1 MRHTRCRASM
11 AACGKRILVVD
22 QDARFRASVVSLV
35 QGAGYEAISAGS
47 GEEALFLARTESPHL
62 AILDVELPGI
72 SGYEVCR
79 RLREDV
85 HAIGIVF
92 VSDTRTDSLDRAAG
106 LLIGA
111 DDYLAKPF
119 APDELLARVRALLNR
134 NGTAHAVA
142 RPAPVALESALTARE
157 HEVRHSSPAVC
168 RRAASRSGSS
178 SARRPSPRTSTTSWA
193 SSVSTAARRL
203 SRSPTATVTSAFRRV
218 WRNSDCAAGPR
229 CSPRGRRPQS
239 RP

>member
-1 MRHTRCRASM
+1 M

-22 QDARFRASVVSLV
+22 PDARFRASVVSLV
-35 QGAGYEAISAGS
+35 QGAGYEAISAGT

-85 HAIGIVF
+85 HAIAIVF

-119 APDELLARVRALLNR
+119 AHDELLARIRPLLAR
-134 NGTAHAVA
+134 NGAVHAPA
-142 RPAPVALESALTARE
+142 RPAPVALEAALTARE
-157 HEVRHSSPAVC
+157 HEVLRLLADGLSQAGIAERLVISPKTVAAHIDHILGKLGVHSRAEAVAVAY
-168 RRAASRSGSS
+168 RDGHV
-178 SARRPSPRTSTTSWA
+178 
-193 SSVSTAARRL
+193 SV
-203 SRSPTATVTSAFRRV
+203 
-218 WRNSDCAAGPR
+218 
-229 CSPRGRRPQS
+229 
-239 RP
+239 

>member
-1 MRHTRCRASM
+1 M
-11 AACGKRILVVD
+11 D

-35 QGAGYEAISAGS
+35 QGAGYEAISAGT

-85 HAIGIVF
+85 HAIAIVF

-119 APDELLARVRALLNR
+119 APDELLARIRPLLAR
-134 NGTAHAVA
+134 NGVA
-142 RPAPVALESALTARE
+142 PMPVRPVPVALEAALTARE
-157 HEVRHSSPAVC
+157 HEVLSLLADGLSQAGIAERLVISPKTVAAHIDHILGKLGVHSRAEAVAVAY
-168 RRAASRSGSS
+168 RDGHV
-178 SARRPSPRTSTTSWA
+178 
-193 SSVSTAARRL
+193 SV
-203 SRSPTATVTSAFRRV
+203 
-218 WRNSDCAAGPR
+218 
-229 CSPRGRRPQS
+229 
-239 RP
+239 

>member
-1 MRHTRCRASM
+1 M

-35 QGAGYEAISAGS
+35 QGAGYEAISAGT

-119 APDELLARVRALLNR
+119 APDELLARIRPLLAR
-134 NGTAHAVA
+134 NGAAHAPA
-142 RPAPVALESALTARE
+142 RPAPVALEAALTARE
-157 HEVRHSSPAVC
+157 HEVLRLLADGLSQAGIAERLVISPKTVAAHIDHILGKLGVHSRAEAVAVAY
-168 RRAASRSGSS
+168 RDGHV
-178 SARRPSPRTSTTSWA
+178 
-193 SSVSTAARRL
+193 SV
-203 SRSPTATVTSAFRRV
+203 
-218 WRNSDCAAGPR
+218 
-229 CSPRGRRPQS
+229 
-239 RP
+239 

>member
-1 MRHTRCRASM
+1 M

-22 QDARFRASVVSLV
+22 QDARFRASVASLV
-35 QGAGYEAISAGS
+35 QGAGYEAISADS

-119 APDELLARVRALLNR
+119 APDELLARIRTLLAR
-134 NGTAHAVA
+134 NGDAHAPA
-142 RPAPVALESALTARE
+142 RPAPVALEAALTPRE
-157 HEVRHSSPAVC
+157 HEVLTLLAVGLSQGRIAELLVISPKTVAAHIDHILGKLGVHSRAEAVAVAY
-168 RRAASRSGSS
+168 RDGHV
-178 SARRPSPRTSTTSWA
+178 
-193 SSVSTAARRL
+193 SV
-203 SRSPTATVTSAFRRV
+203 
-218 WRNSDCAAGPR
+218 
-229 CSPRGRRPQS
+229 
-239 RP
+239 

>member
-1 MRHTRCRASM
+1 M

-22 QDARFRASVVSLV
+22 QDARFRASVASLV
-35 QGAGYEAISAGS
+35 QGAGYEAISAGT

-134 NGTAHAVA
+134 NGAAHAFA
-142 RPAPVALESALTARE
+142 RPEPPTLEFALTARE
-157 HEVRHSSPAVC
+157 REVLKLLAGGLSQGGIAERLVISPKTVAAHIDHILRKLGVHSRAQAVAIAY
-168 RRAASRSGSS
+168 RDGHV
-178 SARRPSPRTSTTSWA
+178 
-193 SSVSTAARRL
+193 SV
-203 SRSPTATVTSAFRRV
+203 
-218 WRNSDCAAGPR
+218 
-229 CSPRGRRPQS
+229 
-239 RP
+239 

>member
-1 MRHTRCRASM
+1 M

-119 APDELLARVRALLNR
+119 APDELLARIRPLLAR
-134 NGTAHAVA
+134 NGVEHAPA
-142 RPAPVALESALTARE
+142 RPAPVALEAALTARE
-157 HEVRHSSPAVC
+157 QEVLRLLADGLSQGGIAERLVISPKTVAAHIDHILGKLGVHSRAEAVAVAY
-168 RRAASRSGSS
+168 RDGHV
-178 SARRPSPRTSTTSWA
+178 
-193 SSVSTAARRL
+193 SV
-203 SRSPTATVTSAFRRV
+203 
-218 WRNSDCAAGPR
+218 
-229 CSPRGRRPQS
+229 
-239 RP
+239 

>member
-1 MRHTRCRASM
+1 M

-142 RPAPVALESALTARE
+142 RPAPVALESALTASE
-157 HEVRHSSPAVC
+157 HEVLRLLADGLSQGGIAERLVISPKTVAAHIDHILGKLGVHSRAQAVAIAY
-168 RRAASRSGSS
+168 RDGH
-178 SARRPSPRTSTTSWA
+178 
-193 SSVSTAARRL
+193 VG
-203 SRSPTATVTSAFRRV
+203 V
-218 WRNSDCAAGPR
+218 
-229 CSPRGRRPQS
+229 
-239 RP
+239 

>member
-1 MRHTRCRASM
+1 M

-119 APDELLARVRALLNR
+119 APDELLARVRAIVNR
-134 NGTAHAVA
+134 NGTAHAAA

-157 HEVRHSSPAVC
+157 HEVLTLLAGGLSQ
-168 RRAASRSGSS
+168 GGI
-178 SARRPSPRTSTTSWA
+178 
-193 SSVSTAARRL
+193 ARRL
-203 SRSPTATVTSAFRRV
+203 VISPKTVAAHIDHILGKLGVHSRAEAVAVAYRDGHVSV
-218 WRNSDCAAGPR
+218 
-229 CSPRGRRPQS
+229 
-239 RP
+239 

>member
-1 MRHTRCRASM
+1 M

-22 QDARFRASVVSLV
+22 QDARFRTSVVSLV

-85 HAIGIVF
+85 DAIGIVF

-157 HEVRHSSPAVC
+157 HEVLTLLAGGLSQGGIAQRLVISPKTVAAHIDHILGKLGVHSRAEAVAVAY
-168 RRAASRSGSS
+168 RDGHV
-178 SARRPSPRTSTTSWA
+178 
-193 SSVSTAARRL
+193 SV
-203 SRSPTATVTSAFRRV
+203 
-218 WRNSDCAAGPR
+218 
-229 CSPRGRRPQS
+229 
-239 RP
+239 